1 MIDGAA
7 TGRLG
12 RSSRIKEGAREREG
26 QHTGRSSAEE
36 QGDQG
41 RTAEEG
47 GGPRCYLFPLPEV

>member
-26 QHTGRSSAEE
+26 QHTGRSSTAE
-36 QGDQG
+36 QGDLG
-41 RTAEEG
+41 GTAEEG
-47 GGPRCYLFPLPEV
+47 GGPRCDLFPLPEI